1 MLTSELQQA
10 VKLIP
15 GDFSGRIY
23 LKRVRINSQ
32 GCDKIGDYW
41 GIPSNLWN
49 CYFDNSLQAE
59 DYHEVDFHFRF
70 GTESTS
76 RSEIIA
82 EIREFYPNAKIQ
94 P

>member
-23 LKRVRINSQ
+23 LRPVRIDSQ
-32 GCDKIGDYW
+32 GYDKNGGYW

-49 CYFDNSLQAE
+49 CYFDNSLFVE
-59 DYHEVDFHFRF
+59 DYQEVDFHFRF
-70 GTESTS
+70 GTESSS

-82 EIREFYPNAKIQ
+82 KIREFYPIAKIQ

>member
-23 LKRVRINSQ
+23 LKRVRLNSQ
-32 GCDKIGDYW
+32 GYDIKGVYW

-49 CYFDNSLQAE
+49 CFFDNSLQAE
-59 DYHEVDFHFRF
+59 DYNEVDFHFRDN
-70 GTESTS
+70 SS
-76 RSEIIA
+76 RSEVIA
-82 EIREFYPNAKIQ
+82 DIRKFYPHAKIQ